1 MTRIRFDGCALS
13 RVARHPG
20 IPECTNPCPGSIGAM
35 RGFSV
40 SALLVALLF
49 VAGCG
54 GGGGGGSNNQSSGEA
69 TKSANQVVKDAVD
82 AAEAASSV
90 HVAGQIVDSGEKIG
104 LDLTLVRD
112 RGATGTATLRGAKVD
127 VVLVGGSGYLRA
139 GSDFW
144 KQVPH
149 ARFVAPLLADKWL
162 KIPADNAQFGAFVD
176 LGNDKKLFDKLKVH
190 GKLKNQGATTY
201 KGQSVVA
208 IYDPK
213 EHTTLYVAAAG
224 TPYPVA
230 IVKTQQP
237 KAGAL
242 NFDGWNKSVTLSAPK
257 GALDLSQFGG

>member
-1 MTRIRFDGCALS
+1 
-13 RVARHPG
+13 
-20 IPECTNPCPGSIGAM
+20 M
-35 RGFSV
+35 RGLSV
-40 SALLVALLF
+40 SMLLVALLF

-54 GGGGGGSNNQSSGEA
+54 GGGGSGSNGGSSGEA

-90 HVAGQIVDSGEKIG
+90 HTAGQVAGSAETIG
-104 LDLTLVRD
+104 IDLSLVRD
-112 RGATGTATLRGAKVD
+112 KGAIGSAAFRGAKVD
-127 VVLVGGSGYLRA
+127 VVLVGDTGYLRA

-149 ARFVAPLLADKWL
+149 ASFVAPLLADKWL
-162 KIPADNAQFGAFVD
+162 KIPANNAQFGSFVGLAD
-176 LGNDKKLFDKLKVH
+176 EKKLFDKLKVH
-190 GKLKNQGATTY
+190 GKLTNKGATTY

-213 EHTTLYVAAAG
+213 EHTTLYVAATG

-230 IVKTQQP
+230 IVKTKQP
-237 KAGAL
+237 RAGAL
-242 NFDGWNKSVTLSAPK
+242 TFDDWNKSVTVTAPK

>member
-1 MTRIRFDGCALS
+1 
-13 RVARHPG
+13 
-20 IPECTNPCPGSIGAM
+20 M

-54 GGGGGGSNNQSSGEA
+54 GGGGSSSNGGSSGEA
-69 TKSANQVVKDAVD
+69 SKSANQVVKDAVE

-90 HVAGQIVDSGEKIG
+90 HVAGQVVDSGEKIG
-104 LDLTLVRD
+104 LDLTLVRNK
-112 RGATGTATLRGAKVD
+112 GATGSATLRGAKVD
-127 VVLVGGSGYLRA
+127 VILIGGSGYLRA

-149 ARFVAPLLADKWL
+149 AGFVAPLLADKWL
-162 KIPADNAQFGAFVD
+162 KIPANNAQFGSFVG
-176 LGNDKKLFDKLKVH
+176 LANEKKLFDKLKTH
-190 GKLKNQGATTY
+190 GKLTNKGATTY

-213 EHTTLYVAAAG
+213 QHTTLYVAAAG
-224 TPYPVA
+224 KPYPA
-230 IVKTQQP
+230 ALVKTQQP

-242 NFDGWNKSVTLSAPK
+242 AFDDWNKSVTLSAPK